1 MKHKNMKSN
10 AKMERKDTQEVF
22 VGISSAHSWI
32 KTQTMLKP
40 TKLGKNR
47 EGSQDSEDED
57 EEILISLTSRDP
69 KSSYGK
75 IR

>member
-1 MKHKNMKSN
+1 MPPKIMKSK
-10 AKMERKDTQEVF
+10 AKMERNNTQEVF

-57 EEILISLTSRDP
+57 KEILISLTSRDP
-69 KSSYGK
+69 KSPYGK

>member
-1 MKHKNMKSN
+1 MPPKNMKSN
-10 AKMERKDTQEVF
+10 SKMERKDTLEVF
-22 VGISSAHSWI
+22 IGISSAHSWI

-69 KSSYGK
+69 KSAYGK

>member
-1 MKHKNMKSN
+1 MLPKNMKSN
-10 AKMERKDTQEVF
+10 AKMERKDTKEVF
-22 VGISSAHSWI
+22 VGISSAHSLI

-69 KSSYGK
+69 ESSYGK